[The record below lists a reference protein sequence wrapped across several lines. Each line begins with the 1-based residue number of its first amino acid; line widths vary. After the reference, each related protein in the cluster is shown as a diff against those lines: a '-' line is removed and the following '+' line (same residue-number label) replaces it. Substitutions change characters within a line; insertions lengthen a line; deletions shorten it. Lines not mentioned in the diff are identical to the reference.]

1 MRALLAFLLLATAAV
16 ALAMLFRL
24 NSGYVLFVT
33 PPYRI
38 ELSQNAFIVLTVL
51 AFAAVYALVRAAVRL
66 SQMPADVRE
75 ARRRRQAERFRAK
88 QDAAVVALIE
98 GRHGKARQYAQEALA
113 IPNSSAVPA
122 LVGARAALET
132 RDYAAASA
140 MLERP
145 DAQATKLAVPRL
157 MLEAE
162 LALERGQP
170 ADALAR
176 LAELKSEAGLHT
188 AAQRLELRAL
198 TAAGRPGEIPPLV
211 DQLVKRKVYDP
222 QQGEALRAG
231 AHAEALKGF
240 THDIAGLRAYW
251 ARVADGDRLQPR
263 VAKAAARSFLA
274 LNGDREAAEI
284 LVRSLERHWD
294 ASLLLLYAQCRAP
307 DATRQLEIAERWL
320 TTHNQDATLLFVLGR
335 LCERQQLWGKAQTY
349 LEASLALDNH
359 WRTHV
364 ALGEMQA
371 RLGRHDEADAH
382 LAAALRLALAAL
394 DAAES

>member
-1 MRALLAFLLLATAAV
+1 VRALLLFLLLAAAAV

-24 NSGYVLFVT
+24 NAGYVLLVS

-51 AFAAVYALVRAAVRL
+51 AFAAVYALIRAAVRL
-66 SQMPADVRE
+66 SQLPGDVRE
-75 ARRRRQAERFRAK
+75 ARKRRQVERFRTK

-98 GRHGKARQYAQEALA
+98 GRHGKARHYAQEALA

-170 ADALAR
+170 AEALAR

-198 TAAGRPGEIPPLV
+198 TAAGRHGEIPALV

-222 QQGEALRAG
+222 QQGEVLRAG
-231 AHAEALKGF
+231 AHADALKGF
-240 THDIAGLRAYW
+240 THDAAGLRAYW
-251 ARVADGDRLQPR
+251 ARVADGDRVQPK

-274 LNGDREAAEI
+274 VNGDREAADI
-284 LVRSLERHWD
+284 LVKSLERQWD
-294 ASLLLLYAQCRAP
+294 SELLLLYAQCRSP

-320 TTHNQDATLLFVLGR
+320 TTHSQDATLLFVLGR

-364 ALGEMQA
+364 ALGEMLA
-371 RLGRHDEADAH
+371 KLGRHDEADAH

-394 DAAES
+394 ESPES